1 MLVAFHTI
9 LVAVDGD
16 RGGLDATALAARL
29 AVPEAAVFRTP
40 VLTAS
45 ARSVAASLHEL
56 VDEHAADLLV
66 VGAHHHRHLSLRTH
80 DHART
85 ALREL
90 PCAVAVA
97 PAQYAARPR
106 DVIRSIGVGY
116 VDDVAGR
123 VALDMARGLA
133 WQLGAEVHAT
143 TVVPASNWEAAD
155 SGVGWRAAA
164 AAQRMAEI
172 PGVHGTAVEGDP
184 LHALAALSLDVDL
197 LVIASHH
204 HNALRRLLLRDI
216 AGGLSHAARCPLLVL
231 PPPAPQP

>member
-1 MLVAFHTI
+1 MPAAFHTI
-9 LVAVDGD
+9 LIALDGD
-16 RGGLDATALAARL
+16 RGGLDAAALAGHL
-29 AVPEAAVFRTP
+29 ADSEAAVGRTP

-56 VDEHAADLLV
+56 VAAHAADLLV

-80 DHART
+80 DHARA

-90 PCAVAVA
+90 TCAVAVA
-97 PAQYAARPR
+97 PPEYAARPR

-123 VALDMARGLA
+123 VALDMARSLA

-143 TVVPASNWEAAD
+143 TVVPASNWETSD
-155 SGVGWRAAA
+155 SAIGWRAAA

-172 PGVHGTAVEGDP
+172 PGVHGAAVEGDP
-184 LHALAALSLDVDL
+184 VHALVALSLEVDL
-197 LVIASHH
+197 LVITSRH
-204 HNALRRLLLRDI
+204 HNALRRLLLGDT

-231 PPPAPQP
+231 PYPAPRA